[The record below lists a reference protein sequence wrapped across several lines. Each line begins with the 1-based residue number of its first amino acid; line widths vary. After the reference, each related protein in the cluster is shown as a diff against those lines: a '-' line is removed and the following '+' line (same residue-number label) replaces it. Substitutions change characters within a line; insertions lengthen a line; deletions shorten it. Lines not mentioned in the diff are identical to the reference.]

1 MNKIL
6 GVIVFLLISLPAA
19 AQQQPIRVKCGGP
32 GYTDSKG
39 QVWKADYGFNVG
51 TAISTNTI
59 VSGTN
64 DPVLFET
71 ARLNN
76 SSSTPLLYTL
86 PVQNGNYHV
95 NLYFSETR
103 DSDESVGARVF
114 NVKMQNFMV
123 FQNLDIFA
131 AAGADR
137 ALVEGVDIAV
147 SSGNVAIEFDNVAQS
162 AKVNAIEILPLAV
175 SSSSLSLNFVY
186 PDGTSV
192 SGTLGYTITSSLLTF
207 QGSVPLT
214 KGQATCNLL
223 TSPSALG
230 ISTHFEVNLSLTDT
244 GGHVLWQL
252 TLGLNPAQ
260 INLAAVQ
267 SSALNVVVQKL

>member
-1 MNKIL
+1 VNKIL
-6 GVIVFLLISLPAA
+6 GLIVFLLISLPAS
-19 AQQQPIRVKCGGP
+19 AQQQPIRIKCGGP
-32 GYTDSKG
+32 SYTDSKA
-39 QVWKADYGFNVG
+39 QVWQADYGFNTGSAVSTG
-51 TAISTNTI
+51 TV
-59 VSGTN
+59 VSGTT
-64 DPVLFET
+64 DPILFET

-76 SSSTPLLYTL
+76 SSSTPLLYSV

-95 NLYFSETR
+95 NLYFAETR
-103 DSDESVGARVF
+103 GSDETVGARVF
-114 NVKMQNFMV
+114 NVKLQNSMV
-123 FQNLDIFA
+123 FPNLDIFG

-147 SSGNVAIEFDNVAQS
+147 SNGKVTIEFDNVTQS
-162 AKVNAIEILPLAV
+162 AKVNAIEILPLAA
-175 SSSSLSLNFVY
+175 SSPSLSLNFMY

-230 ISTHFEVNLSLTDT
+230 ISTQFEVNLSLTDT
-244 GGHVLWQL
+244 GGHVLWQF
-252 TLGLNPAQ
+252 TMGLNPAQ
-260 INLAAVQ
+260 INIAAVQ

>member
-6 GVIVFLLISLPAA
+6 GLIAFLLMSLSTA

-32 GYTDSKG
+32 DYTDSKG
-39 QVWKADYGFNVG
+39 QVWKADFGFNTG
-51 TAISTNTI
+51 IATSNSTV
-59 VSGTN
+59 VSGTK
-64 DPVLFET
+64 DPILFET
-71 ARLNN
+71 ARQNN
-76 SSSTPLLYTL
+76 SKSTPLLYSF

-95 NLYFSETR
+95 NLYFAETR
-103 DSDESVGARVF
+103 DADEAVGARVF
-114 NVKMQNFMV
+114 NVKLQNSMV
-123 FQNLDIFA
+123 YQNLDIFA

-137 ALVEGVDIAV
+137 ALVQGVDIPV
-147 SSGNVAIEFDNVAQS
+147 SNGEVIIEFDNVTQY
-162 AKVNAIEILPLAV
+162 AKVNAIEILSLAV
-175 SSSSLSLNFVY
+175 SSPNLSLNFVY
-186 PDGTSV
+186 PDGTPV
-192 SGTLGYTITSSLLTF
+192 SGTLGYTISSSLLSF

-230 ISTHFEVNLSLTDT
+230 MSTQFQVNLSLTDT

-260 INLAAVQ
+260 INLGAVQ
-267 SSALNVVVQKL
+267 SSALNVVIQKQ